1 MRDNTNHKRKQNE
14 GKGSRNV
21 FSFEKTYYVAYI
33 FFLIKFSRISST
45 VLHLRPFLSD
55 VNQIFKDKFSI

>member
-14 GKGSRNV
+14 GKGSRNI

-33 FFLIKFSRISST
+33 FFF
-45 VLHLRPFLSD
+45 D
-55 VNQIFKDKFSI
+55 